1 MQMLITCKK
10 STIMGSSRNRIWH
23 SDEKRQDLK
32 VNNYNTHD
40 ERFLISC
47 LFSDFVVCLL
57 LQISFFQEPF
67 SKMSS
72 WQTASFTWQG
82 KDNAQLLTC
91 GSRKLAIP
99 RSALSEQILRHFNA
113 QLETQF
119 PSNGWPLLQNE
130 AKTMSGTRVENI
142 VALSFVTNAEIC
154 FNWHRILTLRRSC
167 SCKCLC
173 LDKISQILRGQ
184 THWKLK
190 FILKQ

>member
-23 SDEKRQDLK
+23 SDEKRKDLK

-40 ERFLISC
+40 ERFLIFC
-47 LFSDFVVCLL
+47 LFSDFDVCML

-82 KDNAQLLTC
+82 NDNAQLHTS
-91 GSRKLAIP
+91 GSRKLVIP
-99 RSALSEQILRHFNA
+99 RSAFSEQILRHFNE
-113 QLETQF
+113 QLETQL

-142 VALSFVTNAEIC
+142 VALSFVTNEEIC

-173 LDKISQILRGQ
+173 LDKISQILRQ
-184 THWKLK
+184 FAYNMTDFLPVW
-190 FILKQ
+190 

>member
-1 MQMLITCKK
+1 MQMSITCKK

-23 SDEKRQDLK
+23 SDEKRKDLK

-40 ERFLISC
+40 ERFLIFF

-57 LQISFFQEPF
+57 MQISFFQEPF

-82 KDNAQLLTC
+82 NDNAQLHTS
-91 GSRKLAIP
+91 GSRKLVIP
-99 RSALSEQILRHFNA
+99 GSALSEQILRHFNA

-119 PSNGWPLLQNE
+119 PPNGWPLLQNE

-142 VALSFVTNAEIC
+142 VALSFVTNAKIC

-184 THWKLK
+184 NHWKLK

>member
-10 STIMGSSRNRIWH
+10 STIMGSSRH
-23 SDEKRQDLK
+23 SDEKRKDLK
-32 VNNYNTHD
+32 VNNYITHD
-40 ERFLISC
+40 QQFLIFC

-57 LQISFFQEPF
+57 LQISFFPEPF

-82 KDNAQLLTC
+82 NDNAQLHTS
-91 GSRKLAIP
+91 GSRKLVIP

-130 AKTMSGTRVENI
+130 VKTKHVRHKGRKHRC
-142 VALSFVTNAEIC
+142 SFVC
-154 FNWHRILTLRRSC
+154 HKRRN
-167 SCKCLC
+167 L
-173 LDKISQILRGQ
+173 
-184 THWKLK
+184 
-190 FILKQ
+190 F

>member
-10 STIMGSSRNRIWH
+10 STIMGSSRDRIWP

-32 VNNYNTHD
+32 VNNHNTHD
-40 ERFLISC
+40 ERFLIFC

-82 KDNAQLLTC
+82 NDNAQLHTS
-91 GSRKLAIP
+91 GSRKLVIP
-99 RSALSEQILRHFNA
+99 RSALSEQILRHFNT
-113 QLETQF
+113 QLETQY

-142 VALSFVTNAEIC
+142 VALSSFTNEEIC

-173 LDKISQILRGQ
+173 LYKTSQIPRGQ
-184 THWKLK
+184 SHWKLK

>member
-40 ERFLISC
+40 ERFLIFC

-82 KDNAQLLTC
+82 NDNAQLLTC

-130 AKTMSGTRVENI
+130 VKTKHVRHKGRKHRC
-142 VALSFVTNAEIC
+142 SFVC
-154 FNWHRILTLRRSC
+154 HKRRN
-167 SCKCLC
+167 L
-173 LDKISQILRGQ
+173 
-184 THWKLK
+184 
-190 FILKQ
+190 F

>member
-40 ERFLISC
+40 ERFLIFC

-82 KDNAQLLTC
+82 NDNAQLLTC

-130 AKTMSGTRVENI
+130 VKTKH
-142 VALSFVTNAEIC
+142 VTEA
-154 FNWHRILTLRRSC
+154 
-167 SCKCLC
+167 
-173 LDKISQILRGQ
+173 QG
-184 THWKLK
+184 
-190 FILKQ
+190 

>member
-23 SDEKRQDLK
+23 SDEKRKDLK

-40 ERFLISC
+40 ERFLIFC

-82 KDNAQLLTC
+82 NDNAQLLTS
-91 GSRKLAIP
+91 GSRKLVIP

-130 AKTMSGTRVENI
+130 VKTKHVRHKGRKHRC
-142 VALSFVTNAEIC
+142 SFVC
-154 FNWHRILTLRRSC
+154 HKRRN
-167 SCKCLC
+167 L
-173 LDKISQILRGQ
+173 
-184 THWKLK
+184 
-190 FILKQ
+190 F

>member
-10 STIMGSSRNRIWH
+10 STIMGSSRDRIWP

-32 VNNYNTHD
+32 VNNHNTHY
-40 ERFLISC
+40 ERFLIFC

-82 KDNAQLLTC
+82 NDNAQLHTS
-91 GSRKLAIP
+91 GSRKLVIP
-99 RSALSEQILRHFNA
+99 RSAFSEQILRHFNE
-113 QLETQF
+113 QLETRL

-142 VALSFVTNAEIC
+142 VALSLSQTKKFVLIDIGSSLFDVHVHVNVC
-154 FNWHRILTLRRSC
+154 V
-167 SCKCLC
+167 
-173 LDKISQILRGQ
+173 
-184 THWKLK
+184 
-190 FILKQ
+190 FIKWARFFEGKPTEN

>member
-1 MQMLITCKK
+1 MIWHFLFTLLNMDRLKLIIICLLNANVNY
-10 STIMGSSRNRIWH
+10 MPQVHHYGSSRNRIWP

-40 ERFLISC
+40 ERLLIFH
-47 LFSDFVVCLL
+47 LFFYFFVCLL

-82 KDNAQLLTC
+82 NDNVQLPTC

-130 AKTMSGTRVENI
+130 VKTKH
-142 VALSFVTNAEIC
+142 VTEA
-154 FNWHRILTLRRSC
+154 
-167 SCKCLC
+167 
-173 LDKISQILRGQ
+173 QG
-184 THWKLK
+184 
-190 FILKQ
+190 

>member
-1 MQMLITCKK
+1 MQMLITCNKY
-10 STIMGSSRNRIWH
+10 TIMDSSRNRIWL

-40 ERFLISC
+40 ERLLI
-47 LFSDFVVCLL
+47 FCLL
-57 LQISFFQEPF
+57 SEFFFCLMLQISFFHEPL

-72 WQTASFTWQG
+72 WQRASFTRQG
-82 KDNAQLLTC
+82 NDNAQLHTC
-91 GSRKLAIP
+91 GSRKLAIL

-130 AKTMSGTRVENI
+130 AKIMSGTRVENI

-173 LDKISQILRGQ
+173 LYKISQILRGQ

-190 FILKQ
+190 FIFKQ